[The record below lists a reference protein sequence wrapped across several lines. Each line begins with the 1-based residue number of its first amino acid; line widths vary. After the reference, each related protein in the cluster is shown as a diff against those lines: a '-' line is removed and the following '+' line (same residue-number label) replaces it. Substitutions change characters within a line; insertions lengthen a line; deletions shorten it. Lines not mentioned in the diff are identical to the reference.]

1 MRRYRVIARFGLVA
15 MGVALCIAGGV
26 AGASAMYGN
35 GSAAPKV
42 QVDTARSAA
51 PRTALANAP
60 AHQAVAPV
68 MTSASVPTPVAVAAS
83 VPAATQHASDTTA
96 TPSTASPST
105 VSVALQGTAAP
116 APVPV
121 TLAPIVPDGRSD
133 LRDSIYVVRLGDTV
147 RVYFDTP
154 DARTRRADKFEMV
167 VRSTLPAVYGLPVDS
182 ALSALAV
189 GRLTREGDLLTDLPT
204 RGVRVALASGA
215 VVTLWPETR
224 PGRDG
229 PLVVAY
235 RSVITR

>member
-26 AGASAMYGN
+26 AGASAVYGS
-35 GSAAPKV
+35 GSAAPKGRA
-42 QVDTARSAA
+42 DTVKAAA
-51 PRTALANAP
+51 PRTALANA
-60 AHQAVAPV
+60 AARQVAAPV
-68 MTSASVPTPVAVAAS
+68 MASASVPTPVAVTPVVAA
-83 VPAATQHASDTTA
+83 PTQHAADTTA
-96 TPSTASPST
+96 TPSTASAST

-116 APVPV
+116 TPVPA
-121 TLAPIVPDGRSD
+121 TPAPIVPDGRSD

-154 DARTRRADKFEMV
+154 DARTRRAEKFEMV
-167 VRSTLPAVYGLPVDS
+167 VRSTLPAVYGPPVDS
-182 ALSALAV
+182 ALSALAI